1 MLSVFIRWVVWCG
14 RLLLVVSVAMYMC
27 DLMYRLIK
35 LHTHGCVGS
44 SIRLAVRV
52 SVGKF
57 EAQLTLLVGVGRM
70 DGQVKHWVWATRGL
84 FGDEIAVFV
93 EGMYE
98 ELFIC

>member
-1 MLSVFIRWVVWCG
+1 M
-14 RLLLVVSVAMYMC
+14 
-27 DLMYRLIK
+27 
-35 LHTHGCVGS
+35 
-44 SIRLAVRV
+44 

-57 EAQLTLLVGVGRM
+57 EAQLTLLVGVGQL
-70 DGQVKHWVWATRGL
+70 DGQVKQWVWATRGL